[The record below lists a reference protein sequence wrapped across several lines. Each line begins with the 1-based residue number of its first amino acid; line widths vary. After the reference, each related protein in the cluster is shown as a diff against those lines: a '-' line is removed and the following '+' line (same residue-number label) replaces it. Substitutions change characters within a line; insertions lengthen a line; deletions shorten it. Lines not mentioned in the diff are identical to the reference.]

1 MKKIT
6 IIATSL
12 LIASGTAIGVAASD
26 QDRIVVH
33 EKAIA
38 AEATVQEVT
47 TQVQAANATGEK
59 QSRLSEEEVVTI
71 AKEVLDGTVDDIEL
85 DREDGRLVYEVEL
98 EFTGEDYD
106 FDIDA
111 HTGEIIN
118 IDGNLLKTPIAE
130 EMDITIQRA
139 QQLALDHLGT
149 GKIKDIELEK
159 INGRYIYELEVKIAG
174 EDGDVSVDATNGDIL
189 YVEDDLR
196 EVLAKV
202 AEKGNEEKQPKEQV
216 KEQITVQQAIEIAL
230 SHVGGGKVDDADLE
244 KENGRFVYEIEIEQE
259 NNKEVD
265 VVVDAHTGEVLYV
278 DWD

>member
-1 MKKIT
+1 MTT
-6 IIATSL
+6 IVTSL

-47 TQVQAANATGEK
+47 TQVQAANITGEK

-85 DREDGRLVYEVEL
+85 EWEDGRLVYEVEL
-98 EFTGEDYD
+98 KFTGEDYD

-130 EMDITIQRA
+130 EVDITIQQA
-139 QQLALDHLGT
+139 QQMALDHFGT
-149 GKIKDIELEK
+149 GNIREIELEK
-159 INGRYIYELEVKIAG
+159 NNGRYIYELEVRIAG
-174 EDGDVSVDATNGDIL
+174 EDGDVSVDATNGEIL

-196 EVLAKV
+196 EVLEKV
-202 AEKGNEEKQPKEQV
+202 AEKGNGEKQPKEQL
-216 KEQITVQQAIEIAL
+216 KEQITAQQAIEIAL
-230 SHVGGGKVDDADLE
+230 NHVGGGTVDDVDLE
-244 KENGRFVYEIEIEQE
+244 KENGRFIYEIEIEQE

-265 VVVDAHTGEVLYV
+265 VVVDAHTGEILSE
-278 DWD
+278 

>member
-1 MKKIT
+1 MKKVT
-6 IIATSL
+6 TIATSL
-12 LIASGTAIGVAASD
+12 LIAGGTAIGVAASD
-26 QDRIVVH
+26 QDRMVVH

-38 AEATVQEVT
+38 AEATVQEVN

-59 QSRLSEEEVVTI
+59 QSRLSEEDVATI

-85 DREDGRLVYEVEL
+85 EWEDGRLVYEVEL
-98 EFTGEDYD
+98 KFTGEDYD

-130 EMDITIQRA
+130 EVDITIQQA

-159 INGRYIYELEVKIAG
+159 INGRYIYELEVKISG
-174 EDGDVSVDATNGDIL
+174 EDGDVFVDATNGDIL

-202 AEKGNEEKQPKEQV
+202 AEKGNGEKQPKEQV
-216 KEQITVQQAIEIAL
+216 KEQITAQQAIEIAL
-230 SHVGGGKVDDADLE
+230 NQVGGGTVDDVDLE
-244 KENGRFVYEIEIEQE
+244 KENGRFIYEIEIEQE
-259 NNKEVD
+259 NDKDVD
-265 VVVDAHTGEVLYV
+265 VKVDAHTGEILSV
-278 DWD
+278 DRD

>member
-1 MKKIT
+1 MKKMTT
-6 IIATSL
+6 IVTSL

-47 TQVQAANATGEK
+47 TQVQAANITGEK

-85 DREDGRLVYEVEL
+85 EWEDGRLVYEVEL
-98 EFTGEDYD
+98 KFTGEDYD

-130 EMDITIQRA
+130 EVDITIQQA
-139 QQLALDHLGT
+139 QQMALDHFGT
-149 GKIKDIELEK
+149 GNIREIELEK
-159 INGRYIYELEVKIAG
+159 NNGRYIYELEVRIAG
-174 EDGDVSVDATNGDIL
+174 EDGDVSVDATNGEIL

-196 EVLAKV
+196 EVLEKV
-202 AEKGNEEKQPKEQV
+202 AEKGNGEKQPKEQL
-216 KEQITVQQAIEIAL
+216 KEQITAQQAIEIAL
-230 SHVGGGKVDDADLE
+230 NHVGGGTVDDVDLE
-244 KENGRFVYEIEIEQE
+244 KENGRFIYEIEIEQE

-265 VVVDAHTGEVLYV
+265 VVVDAHTGEILSE
-278 DWD
+278 